1 MYIGIIGNVKYC
13 KVIYDIIEKIYNPE
27 AERSGYEKLQ
37 TKYISDSALKNE
49 LVYEGL
55 LNVSLNDFIEA
66 YFDGRI
72 NAMVISRECLNF
84 GLMILKFKKLGVD
97 LEDVYIAGRLNEET
111 LNKTKPLDFLMPYY
125 DSDFLPYLEF
135 HIADQCNLNCAA
147 CQHFSG
153 LVRNPHF
160 PDFEKFSR
168 DLKELN
174 KYIKDIGRIRILG
187 GEPLMNPEIEK
198 YVALAHEV
206 YPYSE
211 LYVVTN
217 GILLESMPDSFF
229 ETMRKSNARL
239 ALSLYPPFFNKLGE
253 WKELA
258 SRHGII
264 LECEGEIHEF
274 SKVQSLTPVSD
285 ENNKFFDCLQA
296 NCNNLYEGHIAA
308 CFLPF
313 TIHYF
318 NEYFDKDI
326 PSTGAINLY
335 DEGLTTR
342 ALKEGLLMPF
352 ETCRY
357 CADYENM
364 PWRQISNPSTLDDWI
379 V

>member
-1 MYIGIIGNVKYC
+1 MYIGIIGNRKYC
-13 KVIYDIIEKIYNPE
+13 KVISDIIEKIYNPE
-27 AERSGYEKLQ
+27 AEKLGYERLQ
-37 TKYISDSALKNE
+37 TTAFSDSSLEDNI
-49 LVYEGL
+49 VYEGL
-55 LNVSLNDFIEA
+55 LNVSLNNLIQA
-66 YFDGRI
+66 YFDKKI
-72 NAMVISRECLNF
+72 NALVISRESLNF
-84 GLMILKFKKLGVD
+84 GLMILKFKKLGID
-97 LEDVYIAGRLNEET
+97 LDDVYIAGRLNEET

-153 LVRNPHF
+153 LVKKSHY

-168 DLKELN
+168 DLEELH

-187 GEPLMNPEIEK
+187 GEPLMNPDIEK
-198 YVALAHEV
+198 YVALVREI

-229 ETMRKSNARL
+229 ETMKNNGARL
-239 ALSLYPPFFNKLGE
+239 ALSLYPPFFDKLGE
-253 WKELA
+253 WRDFAIE
-258 SRHGII
+258 RGVV

-274 SKVQSLTPVSD
+274 SKVQSLYPVSD
-285 ENNKFFDCLQA
+285 ENQKFYDCIQA

-318 NEYFDKDI
+318 NEYFDKHI

-335 DEGLTTR
+335 DYGLTTR
-342 ALKEGLLMPF
+342 ALKERLLTPF

-357 CADYENM
+357 CADYENI
-364 PWRQISNPSTLDDWI
+364 PWRQISNPSTLDDW
-379 V
+379 VV

>member
-1 MYIGIIGNVKYC
+1 MNIGIIGRAKYC
-13 KVIYDIIEKIYNPE
+13 KVIAEIIEKIYNPE
-27 AERSGYEKLQ
+27 AEKYGYERLQ
-37 TKYISDSALKNE
+37 TIFISDSALE
-49 LVYEGL
+49 DGIVYEGL
-55 LNVSLNDFIEA
+55 LNVSLNNLIQN
-66 YFDGRI
+66 YFDGKI
-72 NAMVISRECLNF
+72 DALVISRESLNF
-84 GLMILKFKKLGVD
+84 GLVILKFKKIGVNLD
-97 LEDVYIAGRLNEET
+97 DVYIAGRLNEET
-111 LNKTKPLDFLMPYY
+111 LSSTKPLDFLMPYF

-211 LYVVTN
+211 LYIVTN

-229 ETMRKSNARL
+229 ETMRENNARL
-239 ALSLYPPFFNKLGE
+239 ALSLYPPFFEKLDE
-253 WKELA
+253 WKNY
-258 SRHGII
+258 SSKHGVI

-274 SKVQSLTPVSD
+274 SKVQSLYPVSD
-285 ENNKFFDCLQA
+285 ENKKFFDCIQA

-318 NEYFDKDI
+318 NEYFDKNI
-326 PSTGAINLY
+326 PATGAIDLY
-335 DEGLTTR
+335 DDGLTTR
-342 ALKEGLLMPF
+342 ILKEGLLKPF
-352 ETCRY
+352 DTCRY
-357 CADYENM
+357 CAEYKNT
-364 PWRQISNPSTLDDWI
+364 PWRQISNPSILDDWI